1 MTHLALVRH
10 GQTDW
15 NLAKRIQGSTDIP
28 LNATG
33 RAEAKATAE
42 ILAESQ
48 WDGILTSPLGR
59 AVETAEIIANIID
72 LGEPEAVEALV
83 ERHYGE
89 AEGLEFDELH
99 RLYPAQSA
107 VPGRETHAQVRR
119 RVHEALMEI
128 AEKRPGQS
136 LIVVAHGGVISSL
149 VRFATDG
156 ARPRADERI
165 PNGSVHYF
173 TYLDGH
179 LRLDEFNGVP
189 ASAPVLE
196 AGPTHEAL
204 PEAPALTPPS

>member
-42 ILAESQ
+42 VLAESE

-59 AVETAEIIANIID
+59 AVETAEIMANVID
-72 LGEPEAVEALV
+72 LGEPETVEALM
-83 ERHYGE
+83 ERRYGV

-99 RLYPAQSA
+99 RRYPAQST
-107 VPGRETHAQVRR
+107 VPGRETHAELRQ

-136 LIVVAHGGVISSL
+136 LILVTHGGVISSL
-149 VRFATDG
+149 VRYATNG

-173 TYLDGH
+173 SYLDGQ

-189 ASAPVLE
+189 ASSQLLE
-196 AGPTHEAL
+196 AAPAREAL